1 MGVFQPILAPR
12 KKPVYTEEDVKAPR
26 DRKLGHCGG
35 PRKKAGG
42 RSGRISSDPWEPR
55 WTSGELKI
63 VPSGYD

>member
-35 PRKKAGG
+35 PRKKPVAVRAEFLQTLGSPDG
-42 RSGRISSDPWEPR
+42 QVVS
-55 WTSGELKI
+55 
-63 VPSGYD
+63 